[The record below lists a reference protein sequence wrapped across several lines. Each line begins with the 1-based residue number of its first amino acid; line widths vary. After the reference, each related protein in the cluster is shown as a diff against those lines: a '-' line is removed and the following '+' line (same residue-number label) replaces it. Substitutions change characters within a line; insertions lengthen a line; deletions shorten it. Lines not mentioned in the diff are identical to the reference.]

1 VYDNGTN
8 IGIGTTTPGY
18 KLDVNGTTRSQGKL
32 TITTGGAEITGNVV
46 AYTGIQSYGQVQIF
60 SAAAFQMFNAANNS
74 KASFQYI
81 NANGLLLT
89 TNSDNISGV
98 LKGLQVNPTMVA
110 AANNDVLVGLDISPT
125 FTVGAF
131 TGVTTLG
138 LRVQSGV
145 SSFGGNVI
153 MNGNNFYLG
162 GNFGNTVIRTIST
175 TNVQIFNNNAGATLF
190 LNANGSVQI
199 GQSSATNWAL
209 FSASGHTIYN
219 TTNTYFFSTG
229 NVGINQS
236 SDAGYKLDIGGTTRF
251 QGNIAQSSGTA
262 TFANGIILDSTSRI
276 FSGGTTTYQSN
287 SGTSQHLFKND
298 ISNGLS
304 GTIVTISNG
313 SGTFGPTN
321 ASNFLN
327 ITGRLA
333 TISGTNNLTSILLN
347 HTVENTGTYTG
358 TIRGIY
364 YNPSSIVGTGFTHR
378 AIETTTGDVLFG
390 TTSGVVGIGT
400 TTIGTEANLYLG
412 AKSTTEG
419 GQLILQK
426 GTSQTYATHLDNY
439 SDQFRVMYGTDT
451 GSSGIALAVSMSTRQ
466 LILPAYT
473 TTSSFSGTVV
483 GYLAFDSSGNILT
496 VTAPSGA
503 VTSVNA
509 GTGVSVS
516 STTGNITVSIG
527 QSVATSATPSFD
539 QVFATNNGNGTN
551 FKVGDDAWIGDVNTA
566 DTLMVMGQ
574 QNAANG
580 YIIFGNSNFTALG
593 RSGTGALT
601 YGGYTIYHSNN
612 SNTITALGT
621 ITTGVWNGTA
631 IIDTYI
637 SSAST
642 WNAKQNALTLTTTG
656 TSGAA
661 TLIGATLNIPQYQ
674 SVLTNPV
681 TGTGTAGQVAYWT
694 GSTTQTGS
702 NELFFDT
709 TNNRLGVG
717 TTTPNKKLEVYKSG
731 LTDGTSDG
739 IRISVQHLSANAQ
752 AALEFYHTYG
762 STALS
767 KIATDIG
774 AGGLSPSMY
783 FIHNSITAIK
793 IANTGNVLINTTT
806 DGGYKLD
813 VNGTAVVRNTLYV
826 GTTFTGLTFSGA
838 DCNIFNNGGSAG
850 NISFSLGGNKYLNI
864 DQITGS
870 SSGFTSGTYNTFLT
884 ARTYAWS
891 SGTAV
896 SNVFSITPSINNTGT
911 YTGTFRG
918 FYYNPTL
925 TSLTGTTHRAIET
938 VTGDIYFGSSSG
950 KVGMGIAPSATDML
964 SLGGNINLGAHK
976 LYNGAASDSAGLW
989 FNSNVT
995 NISGYSGI
1003 SFRSSAAGIQVQ
1015 SIRMSIFPTG
1025 NVAIGTTTD
1034 AGYLLDVNGTG
1045 IFRDDLT
1052 VSKSGVSYINLVSTA
1067 SNVVLKLNTP
1077 AYSSSYIGYNT
1088 NGNAPIEF
1096 YDYSVSA
1103 TTFTLSPSTGAATLL
1118 SLAGSGTR
1126 MVVADGSGTLS
1137 TQSIPTGTVTGSG
1150 TTNYVSKWSSS
1161 SSLSNS
1167 LLYDNGTNV
1176 GIGTTSP
1183 AYLLDVA
1190 GTNRSTTFL
1199 STNATSSTGLYITSA
1214 APSSGGAVI
1223 RIVKD
1228 APDKQVYQSFESD
1241 TLYFGVAANQT
1252 GLADIGTKG
1261 GVSLVLS
1268 TGYSERMRITS
1279 GGNVL
1284 INTTTDA
1291 GYKLDIAGTS
1301 RSDLHIFRSNQSAP
1315 TADAFI
1321 FRPADNTVALGTAN
1335 TERMRVDSNGNVGI
1349 GTTTPYGDLEVTS
1362 KTRAW
1367 GEGIV
1372 VNPSSSGYEAI
1383 FFRVEGTSG
1392 SSYTGT
1398 WAIGKNAG
1406 SDPGGEVFQVVKN
1419 GLTGGALYRA
1429 DAPQQWKANGDSIFG
1444 FKVGI
1449 GTTSPSAKLHIG
1461 ESGAAAQLW
1470 LQRTDGYNPVKL
1482 IGGTLLD
1489 GNGFKITMNTID
1501 SLAIT
1506 SGGNVGIGN
1515 TAPNQKLELSVGNA
1529 VTGGIRINYSAS
1541 ATSEGMDI
1549 TYLNTGS
1556 TVTSFDSR
1564 YNSSGAIMQFRMKTA
1579 ATPVTAMTI
1588 FGSGNIAIGTTT
1600 DAGYKL
1606 DVSGTARI
1614 QSTLTVG
1621 STGNSGTINLARAST
1636 GGTAGAIIQTN
1647 DVTQF
1652 YNYQGSGIDFYVA
1665 GASTVTRAFVRTTGI
1680 GITGTSGGNFTM
1692 DASAALQINSTIQG
1706 FLPPRMTS
1714 SQRTSISTPATGLV
1728 VYQTDG
1734 VEGLYVYTS
1743 SGWKAL
1749 TMT

>member
-1 VYDNGTN
+1 MPSAFTVTNSPVTGAGTLTVTGAGTTAQYIRGDGTLANFPTSTGGGSSFNYYLNGSISQGTFGGDTYYQMSRTPILGAGTDFTRTNGQGNGYIASFITDAGDPSLLNIPGGNWNLEFYFESSASGGGPQFYGEIYKVSAANVFTLVASGSTNPESITNGTTVDQYFTSIPVPQTSLLVTDRIAIRIYVITSGRTITLHTENGNLCEVLTTFSTGLTALNGLTAQVQYLAVGTSGTDFNISSVTDTHTFNLPTASATNRGALSSTDWTTFNSKQDALTNPITGTGTANYLPKFTGTTALGNSLVYDDGTFV
-8 IGIGTTTPGY
+8 GIGTASPSA
-18 KLDVNGTTRSQGKL
+18 KLQTAGSL
-32 TITTGGAEITGNVV
+32 TASGAIARGV
-46 AYTGIQSYGQVQIF
+46 Y
-60 SAAAFQMFNAANNS
+60 FNNT
-74 KASFQYI
+74 
-81 NANGLLLT
+81 L
-89 TNSDNISGV
+89 
-98 LKGLQVNPTMVA
+98 VA
-110 AANNDVLVGLDISPT
+110 AANSDVLVGLDITPT
-125 FTVGAF
+125 FTNGAF
-131 TGVTTLG
+131 TNVSNLA
-138 LRVQSGV
+138 LRTN
-145 SSFGGNVI
+145 GNVQVRGNTTQFGQVLQVLNTAGSSI
-153 MNGNNFYLG
+153 FYVRDVGDAFISQTLWLSAQNGSNFISGGQLGITSNTGTVGNQFIRFTHNNGNNAFRILS
-162 GNFGNTVIRTIST
+162 NSNIE
-175 TNVQIFNNNAGATLF
+175 
-190 LNANGSVQI
+190 LNPVA
-199 GQSSATNWAL
+199 
-209 FSASGHTIYN
+209 
-219 TTNTYFFSTG
+219 G
-229 NVGINQS
+229 NV
-236 SDAGYKLDIGGTTRF
+236 L
-251 QGNIAQSSGTA
+251 
-262 TFANGIILDSTSRI
+262 
-276 FSGGTTTYQSN
+276 
-287 SGTSQHLFKND
+287 
-298 ISNGLS
+298 
-304 GTIVTISNG
+304 
-313 SGTFGPTN
+313 
-321 ASNFLN
+321 
-327 ITGRLA
+327 
-333 TISGTNNLTSILLN
+333 
-347 HTVENTGTYTG
+347 
-358 TIRGIY
+358 
-364 YNPSSIVGTGFTHR
+364 
-378 AIETTTGDVLFG
+378 
-390 TTSGVVGIGT
+390 IGT
-400 TTIGTEANLYLG
+400 TT
-412 AKSTTEG
+412 
-419 GQLILQK
+419 
-426 GTSQTYATHLDNY
+426 
-439 SDQFRVMYGTDT
+439 
-451 GSSGIALAVSMSTRQ
+451 
-466 LILPAYT
+466 
-473 TTSSFSGTVV
+473 
-483 GYLAFDSSGNILT
+483 
-496 VTAPSGA
+496 
-503 VTSVNA
+503 
-509 GTGVSVS
+509 
-516 STTGNITVSIG
+516 
-527 QSVATSATPSFD
+527 
-539 QVFATNNGNGTN
+539 
-551 FKVGDDAWIGDVNTA
+551 DA
-566 DTLMVMGQ
+566 
-574 QNAANG
+574 
-580 YIIFGNSNFTALG
+580 
-593 RSGTGALT
+593 
-601 YGGYTIYHSNN
+601 
-612 SNTITALGT
+612 
-621 ITTGVWNGTA
+621 
-631 IIDTYI
+631 
-637 SSAST
+637 
-642 WNAKQNALTLTTTG
+642 
-656 TSGAA
+656 
-661 TLIGATLNIPQYQ
+661 
-674 SVLTNPV
+674 
-681 TGTGTAGQVAYWT
+681 
-694 GSTTQTGS
+694 
-702 NELFFDT
+702 
-709 TNNRLGVG
+709 
-717 TTTPNKKLEVYKSG
+717 
-731 LTDGTSDG
+731 
-739 IRISVQHLSANAQ
+739 
-752 AALEFYHTYG
+752 
-762 STALS
+762 
-767 KIATDIG
+767 
-774 AGGLSPSMY
+774 
-783 FIHNSITAIK
+783 
-793 IANTGNVLINTTT
+793 
-806 DGGYKLD
+806 GYKLD
-813 VNGTAVVRNTLYV
+813 VNGTARINSTLSLTNSSFAGTFNFYLSAANIMQASSSNIGTWLQV
-826 GTTFTGLTFSGA
+826 G
-838 DCNIFNNGGSAG
+838 
-850 NISFSLGGNKYLNI
+850 GGNRVYI
-864 DQITGS
+864 VGQEFYS
-870 SSGFTSGTYNTFLT
+870 T
-884 ARTYAWS
+884 ARGNQFGNTVGGEAISAVNIIAQS
-891 SGTAV
+891 SGTTATTGL
-896 SNVFSITPSINNTGT
+896 SLRYTINNTGT
-911 YTGTFRG
+911 YSGITRG
-918 FYYNPTL
+918 IYYNPTV
-925 TSLTGTTHRAIET
+925 TSLTGTTHYAIET
-938 VTGDIYFGSSSG
+938 VVGDLYFGSTSG
-950 KVGMGIAPSATDML
+950 KVGMGIAPSGTDML

-1706 FLPPRMTS
+1706 FLPPRMTVA
-1714 SQRTSISTPATGLV
+1714 QRTSISSPATGLV
-1728 VYQTDG
+1728 VYQTDS